1 MSASIEVERIE
12 VARKLRALADHWRS
26 EGTPNIVACTL
37 ALYVAFGVEN
47 MRTCDGF
54 EVIANFLDPDHIGEG
69 TFGEMAGEIE
79 CRLDALLSE
88 D

>member
-1 MSASIEVERIE
+1 MSESIEVQRIE
-12 VARKLRALADHWRS
+12 AARKLRALADSWRD

-47 MRTCDGF
+47 MSTCDGF

-69 TFGEMAGEIE
+69 TFGDMAGELE
-79 CRLDALLSE
+79 CQLNALLSE